1 MQRSHFNIICVRL
14 VSILIACCFLA
25 GCSSFFFQPHKQ
37 LYRDPAKIGLAFEDV
52 YFYST
57 DGILLHGWFLPAE
70 GKAQGTILFLHGNAE
85 NISTHI
91 ANVYWLP
98 ARGFNVFLPDYRGYG
113 NSGGVPSLKGSI
125 DDIESALMYVLQRK
139 SVDPNR
145 VVVFAQSLGGSMTT
159 YAIAQSPNQ
168 KNIRALIIEAA
179 FSSYRGIAQEKLSQ
193 FWLTWP
199 VQWPLSF
206 IVDDEY
212 SPIKYINSIN
222 GLPKL
227 FIHGD
232 ADRVVPVHHGQTLY
246 EAASAPKDLWVVN
259 DGRHIDAMRRKE
271 YQERLV
277 EFLSRVLH

>member
-1 MQRSHFNIICVRL
+1 
-14 VSILIACCFLA
+14 
-25 GCSSFFFQPHKQ
+25 
-37 LYRDPAKIGLAFEDV
+37 
-52 YFYST
+52 
-57 DGILLHGWFLPAE
+57 
-70 GKAQGTILFLHGNAE
+70 
-85 NISTHI
+85 
-91 ANVYWLP
+91 
-98 ARGFNVFLPDYRGYG
+98 LPDYRGYG

-246 EAASAPKDLWVVN
+246 EAASAPKDLWVVH